1 VDDVPKGE
9 ALLTGAAP
17 NGVALLV
24 DIADVNGEGFAGAEP
39 NAGGFWFVVD
49 TAKGDGFE
57 DAEPKAVENGDGL
70 DETGF

>member
-1 VDDVPKGE
+1 
-9 ALLTGAAP
+9 LL
-17 NGVALLV
+17 
-24 DIADVNGEGFAGAEP
+24 DEIADVNGEGFAGAEP

-70 DETGF
+70 DEAGPKGDGF